1 MSVMETAVSFRN
13 PAGQTLRGILHRPE
27 AIAENAPGVLW
38 LSAGQKVR
46 QGAWRMNVVIA
57 RRLAARGVP
66 VLRFDYHGIGDS
78 DGPDHH
84 GDFVMDLYG
93 FIQTGGFREDVA
105 AAARLL
111 RAEVGDRPLVLGGLC
126 GGAISALFAVPLIED
141 IAGLFLADLPVTISS
156 AARQR
161 FLEEHPEELI
171 RARPA
176 EAETVMALY
185 LRRLR
190 DPEAW
195 RRLFSGET
203 NYKLLVETLKMRAR
217 ARIDTVLPRL
227 GDGPRHRVEALIRPW
242 LPPVIAEDDAPVDG
256 EADARAKAAG
266 EEKNTLVAELF
277 HRARDRGIRMRFV
290 NSSSY
295 HPTFQGFF
303 GAHELSDDARA
314 LRDRGVDL
322 TVIPDTNH
330 IFSIDSA
337 KRALFEGVDGLVDEA
352 IASARRAHPRA
363 A

>member
-1 MSVMETAVSFRN
+1 MEVAVSFRN

-27 AIAENAPGVLW
+27 VVPDDMPAVLW

-84 GDFVMDLYG
+84 GEFVMDLYG
-93 FIQTGGFREDVA
+93 FIQTGGFKDDVA

-111 RAEVGDRPLVLGGLC
+111 RAELGDRPLLIGGLC

-190 DPEAW
+190 DPAAW
-195 RRLFSGET
+195 RRLVSGET
-203 NYKLLVETLKMRAR
+203 NYKLLTETLKMRAR

-227 GDGPRHRVEALIRPW
+227 GDETRRRVEALLRPW
-242 LPPVIAEDDAPVDG
+242 LPPVIAEADAPVES

-266 EEKNTLVAELF
+266 EERNTLVAEMF
-277 HRARDRGIRMRFV
+277 HRARERGIRMRFV

-303 GAHELSDDARA
+303 GAQELGDDERA
-314 LRDRGVDL
+314 LRERGVDL
-322 TVIPDTNH
+322 SVIPDTNH
-330 IFSIDSA
+330 IFSIESA

-352 IASARRAHPRA
+352 ITAVRQARARA

>member
-1 MSVMETAVSFRN
+1 MSVMEVAVSFRA
-13 PAGQTLRGILHRPE
+13 PSGDTLRGILHRP
-27 AIAENAPGVLW
+27 AEVAPGAPGVLW

-84 GDFVMDLYG
+84 GSFVMDLYG
-93 FIQTGGFREDVA
+93 FIQTGGFKDDVVA
-105 AAARLL
+105 AARFL

-126 GGAISALFAVPLIED
+126 GGAISALFAATAIDDV
-141 IAGLFLADLPVTISS
+141 AGLFLADLPVTISS

-203 NYKLLVETLKMRAR
+203 NYKLLTETLKMRAR
-217 ARIDTVLPRL
+217 SRVDAVLPRL
-227 GDGPRHRVEALIRPW
+227 PEARRQQVEALIRPW
-242 LPPVIAEDDAPVDG
+242 LPPVIAEPEAPVDG
-256 EADARAKAAG
+256 EADARARAAG
-266 EEKNTLVAELF
+266 EERNTLVAEVF
-277 HRARDRGIRMRFV
+277 HAARAKGLRMRFV

-303 GAHELSDDARA
+303 GAQELTGDANA
-314 LRDRGVDL
+314 LRARGIDL
-322 TVIPDTNH
+322 SVVPDTNH
-330 IFSIDSA
+330 IFSIESA

-352 IASARRAHPRA
+352 MSAARVAPSRA

>member
-1 MSVMETAVSFRN
+1 MMEDAVSFRN
-13 PAGQTLRGILHRPE
+13 PAGQTLRGILHRPRE
-27 AIAENAPGVLW
+27 IAADAPAVLW

-57 RRLAARGVP
+57 RRLAARGIP

-84 GDFVMDLYG
+84 GEYVMDLYG
-93 FIQTGGFREDVA
+93 FIQTGGFKDDVA
-105 AAARLL
+105 SAARML
-111 RAEVGDRPLVLGGLC
+111 RDKVGERPVILGGLC
-126 GGAISALFAVPLIED
+126 GGAISALFAAPLIED
-141 IAGLFLADLPVTISS
+141 IAGLLLADLPVTISS

-185 LRRLR
+185 FKRLR

-195 RRLFSGET
+195 RRLVSGET
-203 NYKLLVETLKMRAR
+203 NYKLLFETLRMRAR
-217 ARIDTVLPRL
+217 TRLDTVLPRL
-227 GDGPRHRVEALIRPW
+227 GAPAQAWVEARIRPY
-242 LPPVIAEDDAPVDG
+242 LPPVIAESEAPVEG
-256 EADARAKAAG
+256 EAEARARASG
-266 EEKNTLVAELF
+266 EERNTLVAEQF
-277 HRARDRGIRMRFV
+277 QKARARGLRMRFL

-303 GAHELSDDARA
+303 GAQELADDAES
-314 LRDRGVDL
+314 LRRKGIDL
-322 TVIPDTNH
+322 IVVPDTNH

-337 KRALFEGVDGLVDEA
+337 RRALFEAVDGIVDEA
-352 IASARRAHPRA
+352 LAARREARPRA